1 MVLSVSA
8 RRFKTRRQAVNS
20 NNEKRWKCF
29 SYVISKRKYI
39 NAHMQKAT
47 YQDETMNIQLGD
59 NIDINTFIQIARFKT
74 PIEFSE
80 NYVARVK
87 KSRAVLEDMMTRDEP
102 MYGIT
107 TGFGSL
113 CSEKISQQQTAELQE
128 NLILSHA
135 VSVGEPL
142 NEEQA
147 RACMLMILQNL
158 GQGYSGVRFEVLDQ
172 IRQFLNLNLIP
183 WMPKEG
189 SVGYLAPEA
198 HLALTLTGR
207 GQLYKNGEL
216 RSAQEVLA
224 EENITSVKLQAK
236 EGLALISGTTS
247 TTALAALALYDLQN
261 AAKSADIIAALSLES
276 LEGILIAFDERVM
289 NVRPHPEQAKTA
301 SNIRRLLKNSELAQS
316 RHPTKLQDALSLRC
330 IPQLHGAV
338 KKVLNDALLTI
349 EIEMNACCDNPIVW
363 HDHNHQEIISACNPD
378 SSYVGLAMDTAA
390 IAATNLAKMSERR
403 NNRLI
408 DGSLSGFSY
417 FLIQK
422 PGLNSGLMI
431 PQYTQAGLLND
442 MRILSHPATIDNTPT
457 CGNQEDYVAMG
468 YNAAKKA
475 LSVAEKLE
483 YILAIELLSGYYAD
497 QFLPKN
503 KKRSPAMQ
511 AVISGL
517 KKRIKI
523 SDQDTYLYSF
533 INEIK
538 GMIHDG
544 ILLKMIEHEIEK
556 LD

>member
-1 MVLSVSA
+1 M
-8 RRFKTRRQAVNS
+8 T
-20 NNEKRWKCF
+20 
-29 SYVISKRKYI
+29 
-39 NAHMQKAT
+39 
-47 YQDETMNIQLGD
+47 IQLGD
-59 NIDINTFIQIARFKT
+59 KIDIETFIQIARFKSQL
-74 PIEFSE
+74 EFSE
-80 NYVARVK
+80 HYVARVK
-87 KSRAVLEDMMTRDEP
+87 KSRAVLEDMMSSDEP

-107 TGFGSL
+107 TGFGAL

-158 GQGYSGVRFEVLDQ
+158 GQGYSGVRFEVLER
-172 IRQFLNLNLIP
+172 IRQFLNLNLVP
-183 WMPKEG
+183 WMPREG

-207 GQLYKNGEL
+207 GQLYYQGEL
-216 RSAQEVLA
+216 RASRDVFAA
-224 EENITSVKLQAK
+224 ENIPPLQLQAK

-247 TTALAALALYDLQN
+247 TTALASLALYDLQN

-289 NVRPHPEQAKTA
+289 KVRPHPEQAQTA
-301 SNIRRLLKNSELAQS
+301 SNIRRLLKDSELALLK
-316 RHPTKLQDALSLRC
+316 HPTKLQDALSLRC
-330 IPQLHGAV
+330 IPQLHGAA
-338 KKVLNDALLTI
+338 KKVLNDALITI

-363 HDHNHQEIISACNPD
+363 HDQNQQEIISACNPD

-417 FLIQK
+417 FLIRQ

-431 PQYTQAGLLND
+431 PQYTQAALLND

-468 YNAAKKA
+468 YNASKKA
-475 LSVAEKLE
+475 ISIADKLE
-483 YILAIELLSGYYAD
+483 YILAIELLSGYYAH
-497 QFLPKN
+497 QFLPKD

-511 AVISGL
+511 AIIYAL
-517 KKRIKI
+517 EQRIKI
-523 SDQDTYLYSF
+523 SDQDTYFYSF

-544 ILLKMIEHEIEK
+544 TFLNIIEDKIEK

>member
-1 MVLSVSA
+1 
-8 RRFKTRRQAVNS
+8 
-20 NNEKRWKCF
+20 
-29 SYVISKRKYI
+29 
-39 NAHMQKAT
+39 
-47 YQDETMNIQLGD
+47 MNIQLGD
-59 NIDINTFIQIARFKT
+59 KIDLNTFIQVARFKT
-74 PIEFSE
+74 QLEFSE

-87 KSRAVLEDMMTRDEP
+87 KSRSVLDIMMSTDEP

-107 TGFGSL
+107 TGFGAL
-113 CSEKISQQQTAELQE
+113 CSEKISPQQTAELQE

-135 VSVGEPL
+135 VSVGAPL
-142 NEEQA
+142 NQEQV

-172 IRQFLNLNLIP
+172 IRLFLNLNLIP
-183 WMPKEG
+183 WMPREG

-207 GQLYKNGEL
+207 GKLYKNGEL
-216 RSAQEVLA
+216 RSAQEVLN
-224 EENITSVKLQAK
+224 EENIRPIKLQAK

-247 TTALAALALYDLQN
+247 TTALAALALYDMQN

-289 NVRPHPEQAKTA
+289 NVRPHPEQAQTA
-301 SNIRRLLKNSELAQS
+301 SNIRRLLKDSELAQL

-338 KKVLNDALLTI
+338 KKVLNDALITI
-349 EIEMNACCDNPIVW
+349 EIEMNACCDNPIIW
-363 HDHNHQEIISACNPD
+363 HDQNQQEVISACNPD
-378 SSYVGLAMDTAA
+378 SSYVGIAMDTAA

-408 DGSLSGFSY
+408 DGHLSGFAY

-431 PQYTQAGLLND
+431 PQYTQAALLND
-442 MRILSHPATIDNTPT
+442 MRILSHPSTIDNTPT

-475 LSVAEKLE
+475 ISIVDKLE
-483 YILAIELLSGYYAD
+483 YILAIELLSGYYAHH
-497 QFLPKN
+497 FLPKN
-503 KKRSPAMQ
+503 KRRSPPMQ
-511 AVISGL
+511 AVIL
-517 KKRIKI
+517 ALEKRIKI
-523 SDQDTYLYSF
+523 SDKDTYFYSF

-544 ILLKMIEHEIEK
+544 VLLKMIEDKIEK